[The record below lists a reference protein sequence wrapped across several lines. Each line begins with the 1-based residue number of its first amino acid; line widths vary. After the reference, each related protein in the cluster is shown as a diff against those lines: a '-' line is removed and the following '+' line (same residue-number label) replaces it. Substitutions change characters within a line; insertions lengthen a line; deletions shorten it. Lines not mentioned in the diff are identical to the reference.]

1 MGRVPVLRTN
11 SSIFLYHRRRK
22 NCLEIKKGME
32 SYYISIMSTVCRSTV
47 MQPVLKVTL
56 TYLLSILTQRRL
68 LLFTS
73 SPPKKNV
80 TLKDFP
86 FFFQLFLYPFFFLIF
101 SKLLVLQ
108 VSENQVKGLPQVTF
122 TSDLIFVFSVF
133 FFFMS
138 R

>member
-11 SSIFLYHRRRK
+11 SSIFLYHRRSK

-86 FFFQLFLYPFFFLIF
+86 FFFSFFLIF
-101 SKLLVLQ
+101 SKLLFLQ

-122 TSDLIFVFSVF
+122 TSDLIF
-133 FFFMS
+133 
-138 R
+138 